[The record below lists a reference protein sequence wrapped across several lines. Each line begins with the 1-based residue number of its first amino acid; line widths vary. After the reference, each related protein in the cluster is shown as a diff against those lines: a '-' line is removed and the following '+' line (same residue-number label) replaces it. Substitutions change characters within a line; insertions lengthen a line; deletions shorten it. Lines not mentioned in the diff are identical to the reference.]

1 VDGRGFP
8 LPGLT
13 YHCWHLSAGPPPP
26 LPRAVGSRP
35 HKGPAALGVR
45 LQQTL
50 ECRLPVPGSVPA
62 QLSAAGAWMTTLPQ
76 EGGGGGH
83 GAGTDL
89 THDPMTE
96 GDRETCFGVNMELV
110 TELQQLVGSR

>member
-1 VDGRGFP
+1 
-8 LPGLT
+8 
-13 YHCWHLSAGPPPP
+13 
-26 LPRAVGSRP
+26 
-35 HKGPAALGVR
+35 
-45 LQQTL
+45 
-50 ECRLPVPGSVPA
+50 
-62 QLSAAGAWMTTLPQ
+62 MTTLPQ